1 MKKKE
6 VIDYRLLIKT
16 IEETIINME
25 VELMAKRKAEYN
37 AVEKYSKT
45 PHKNVQDTEFTAEF
59 ANDDDSIRFA
69 NRNSKLGKKGRS

>member
-1 MKKKE
+1 MKNKE
-6 VIDYRLLIKT
+6 VIEMPILIKT
-16 IEETIINME
+16 MNVTSTNGGIK
-25 VELMAKRKAEYN
+25 MAKRKAEYN

-59 ANDDDSIRFA
+59 ANDENEMKFA

>member
-1 MKKKE
+1 
-6 VIDYRLLIKT
+6 
-16 IEETIINME
+16 
-25 VELMAKRKAEYN
+25 MAKRKAEYN

-59 ANDDDSIRFA
+59 ANDDASIRFA